1 MNSRKKLLILPLL
14 LVLLVTGCSR
24 KQERET
30 GYKVYYVNTE
40 GTRLT
45 DVSYTPEAETFEEM
59 MDELLGALSQAP
71 AGYESALPENVTI
84 NGYERGI
91 DALRIDFSQEYY
103 TLSNTDEVLLRA
115 AVVKTVS
122 QIPGVVKI
130 MITVGGTQLEGADGQ
145 LVPAMDADTFIDTKE
160 GGINSYLY
168 AKLVLYFANKDGNR
182 LVREERNLH
191 YSSNMVLER
200 VVLEELI
207 KGPQASGEKAL
218 FTDDV
223 KIKSINVQNGI
234 CTISLDEEANR
245 TVSDNPPDAE
255 TVLYAVV
262 NSLCETCDDITG
274 VKFEID
280 GVSDGKF
287 RDSVDLNQVFMAN
300 TAYIETEP
308 AEKE

>member
-71 AGYESALPENVTI
+71 TGYESALPENVTI

-308 AEKE
+308 AET